1 MADDAMSKAALHK
14 RLTTKPSDDRI
25 ALILEVLAAT
35 PARLKELSEGLS
47 DAQLNLPLGDG
58 ERSFKR
64 DLTHLIYCAERGSD
78 PIHHALLLKLP
89 FMPRIHAERDWGA
102 LMQYEAFEVA
112 ELMAYFNFRR
122 AALLRILRSLS
133 RDQWDRSV
141 QREGVKRSE
150 SVYYSARGLCLHEYG
165 HLEDLTGKLALLKA
179 GKSG

>member
-1 MADDAMSKAALHK
+1 MSKETVTKTALHK
-14 RLTTKPSDDRI
+14 SLSTKPSEARV
-25 ALILEVLAAT
+25 ALILAVLEAA

-47 DAQLNLPLGDG
+47 DADLNLPLGEG

-78 PIHHALLLKLP
+78 SIHHALLLREP

-122 AALLRILRSLS
+122 AALLRILRGLS
-133 RDQWDRSV
+133 PDQWDRSV

-150 SVYYSARGLCLHEYG
+150 SVYYSARGMCVHEYG
-165 HLEDLTGKLALLKA
+165 HLEDLAKKLGKPL
-179 GKSG
+179 